1 MQCSFEQVSQS
12 SAWNPGFVDVVD
24 THAQS
29 IVIRIRDMEIGIETK
44 IVMLLGNPGK
54 RYAMT
59 RHNLAWWVGDAL
71 SEEQRATFRPGWGQ
85 FYSTEIRVAEQGVL
99 LVKPTTYMNLSGHVL
114 TELSE
119 RLEVTADDLVAVA
132 DDIALPRGQIR
143 VRPSGSSGGHNGLAS
158 LIEVLGSDQFARV
171 RCGVG
176 PVPPGLDPAEFV
188 LAPFA
193 ENELSLAWEMAERAA
208 AAVKMILT
216 DGVVATAN
224 TFNRKPP
231 APEAPKGDQSGA

>member
-1 MQCSFEQVSQS
+1 M
-12 SAWNPGFVDVVD
+12 DVVD
-24 THAQS
+24 THGQS
-29 IVIRIRDMEIGIETK
+29 IVIRIRDMETKLQAK
-44 IVMLLGNPGK
+44 IVMLMGNPGK

-71 SEEQRATFRPGWGQ
+71 SAAHGTTFRQGWGQ
-85 FYSTEIRVAEQGVL
+85 FYSTEIRVAEQNVL
-99 LVKPTTYMNLSGHVL
+99 LVKPTTYMNVSGHVL

-119 RLEVTADDLVAVA
+119 RLEVTADNLIAVA
-132 DDIALPRGQIR
+132 DDIAIPLGQIR

-158 LIEVLGSDQFARV
+158 LIEVLDSDQFARV

-176 PVPPGLDPAEFV
+176 LAPPGLDPAEFV

-193 ENELSLAWEMAERAA
+193 DNELSLAREMAERAA
-208 AAVKMILT
+208 AAVKVILT
-216 DGVVATAN
+216 DGVIATAN

-231 APEAPKGDQSGA
+231 APDAPTGDQSGA

>member
-1 MQCSFEQVSQS
+1 M
-12 SAWNPGFVDVVD
+12 DVVD
-24 THAQS
+24 THGQS
-29 IVIRIRDMEIGIETK
+29 IVIRIRDMEIGLKTK

-71 SEEQRATFRPGWGQ
+71 SEEHRATFLAGWGQ
-85 FYSTEIRVAEQGVL
+85 FYSTEIRVGEQTAL

-119 RLEVTADDLVAVA
+119 RLDVTMDNLIAVA
-132 DDIALPRGQIR
+132 DDIAMPLGQIR

-158 LIEVLGSDQFARV
+158 LIEVLDSDKFARV

-176 PVPPGLDPAEFV
+176 PVPPELDPAEFV
-188 LAPFA
+188 LAPVA
-193 ENELSLAWEMAERAA
+193 DNELPLAREMAERAA

-231 APEAPKGDQSGA
+231 APEAPTGDQSGA